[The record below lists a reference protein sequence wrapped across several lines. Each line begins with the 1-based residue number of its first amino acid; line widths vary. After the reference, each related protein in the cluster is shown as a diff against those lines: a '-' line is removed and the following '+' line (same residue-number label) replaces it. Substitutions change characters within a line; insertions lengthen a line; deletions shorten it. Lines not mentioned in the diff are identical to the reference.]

1 MDLATHDTD
10 TIVAI
15 STPPGRG
22 GIGIVRLSGPEA
34 RRIAEPLLRLRHP
47 LEPGRAR
54 FAEVIE
60 VSGGPRTHVSESRR
74 GAPANPAVLDEAVV
88 TFFAAPNSYTSD
100 DVVEIAAHGA
110 PVLLDYLLR
119 QCVAAGARL
128 AEPGEF
134 TQRAF
139 LAGRLDLTQ
148 AEAVRSLI
156 DATTL
161 QQART
166 AAQQLGGGLSL
177 QVQPVKRSLIELIA
191 ALEAGVD
198 FAEDDLD
205 LMADDEIARRMLEIE
220 LPLRVLEE
228 SFSYGRLLRDGF
240 RLAIVGRPNAGKSSL
255 FNRLIGRDRAIVTAQ
270 PGTTRDPVSERVD
283 INGIPVELID
293 TAGLRTTADEAE
305 SYGIA
310 KSREAMA
317 EADVV
322 LLVVAANEEWHG
334 EDLSAM
340 ENAAGRKLIFVVNKI
355 DLVGELAF
363 LEPIW
368 RWSGGVK
375 SRFPLG
381 MTNKPE
387 IVVVRTSATDGTG
400 IDELRRA
407 ILEALRAVPV
417 SADTVPLTN
426 LRQHGAITTALQ
438 ALRSA
443 QAGMPAAVPHE
454 MLLLDLHECLN
465 ALDALTGTTHTEEIL
480 NLIFGSFCIGK

>member
-1 MDLATHDTD
+1 MALANYTSD

-22 GIGIVRLSGPEA
+22 GIGVVRLSGPEA
-34 RRIAEPLLRLRHP
+34 RAIAEPLLRLNHA

-54 FAEVIE
+54 FTRILEA
-60 VSGGPRTHVSESRR
+60 GTGT
-74 GAPANPAVLDEAVV
+74 VLDEAVV
-88 TFFAAPNSYTSD
+88 TFFAAPSSYTSE

-110 PVLLDYLLR
+110 PVLLDYILR
-119 QCVAAGARL
+119 RCVAAGARL

-148 AEAVRSLI
+148 AEAVHSLI

-177 QVQPVKRSLIELIA
+177 QLRPVKRRLIELIA

-205 LMADDEIARRMLEIE
+205 LMEDDEIARRMREIE
-220 LPLRVLEE
+220 SQLQTFEE
-228 SFSYGRLLRDGF
+228 SFAYGRVLREGF

-270 PGTTRDPVSERVD
+270 PGTTRDPVSEGID

-293 TAGLRTTADEAE
+293 TAGLRTTVDEAE

-310 KSREAMA
+310 KSRETMA
-317 EADVV
+317 EADVI
-322 LLVVAANEEWHG
+322 LLVIAANEELHD
-334 EDLSAM
+334 EDL
-340 ENAAGRKLIFVVNKI
+340 AAIEGASERKLIVVVNKI
-355 DLVGELAF
+355 DLVANPVPQLKVEYLRA
-363 LEPIW
+363 
-368 RWSGGVK
+368 
-375 SRFPLG
+375 
-381 MTNKPE
+381 
-387 IVVVRTSATDGTG
+387 SAVDGTG
-400 IDELRRA
+400 IERLRQA
-407 ILEALRAVPV
+407 VLEALQAVPV
-417 SADTVPLTN
+417 SVDSVPLTN
-426 LRQHGAITTALQ
+426 LRQHGAITMALQ

-443 QAGMPAAVPHE
+443 QTGMQNEVPHE
-454 MLLLDLHECLN
+454 MLLLDLQECLN

-480 NLIFGSFCIGK
+480 NLIFGTFCIGK

>member
-1 MDLATHDTD
+1 MASIADPTD

-34 RRIAEPLLRLRHP
+34 RRISEPLLRLKHP

-54 FAEVIE
+54 FVYIMD
-60 VSGGPRTHVSESRR
+60 
-74 GAPANPAVLDEAVV
+74 GATGDVLDEAVA
-88 TFFAAPNSYTSD
+88 TFFAAPNSYTSE

-119 QCVAAGARL
+119 QCVAGGARL

-148 AEAVRSLI
+148 AEAVGSLI

-177 QVQPVKRSLIELIA
+177 RIQPVKRSLVALIA

-205 LMADDEIARRMLEIE
+205 LLADDEIVRRMLEIE
-220 LPLRVLEE
+220 APLKALEE

-270 PGTTRDPVSERVD
+270 PGTTRDPVYERLEMS
-283 INGIPVELID
+283 GIPIELID
-293 TAGLRTTADEAE
+293 TAGLRTTGDEAE
-305 SYGIA
+305 AYGIA
-310 KSREAMA
+310 KSREALA

-322 LLVVAANEEWHG
+322 LLVIAADASLHQ
-334 EDLSAM
+334 EDIAAM
-340 ENAAGRKLIFVVNKI
+340 EASQGRKLIVVVNKV
-355 DLVGELAF
+355 DLVETPLPALAGD
-363 LEPIW
+363 
-368 RWSGGVK
+368 S
-375 SRFPLG
+375 
-381 MTNKPE
+381 
-387 IVVVRTSATDGTG
+387 VRTSAVVGTG

-407 ILEALRAVPV
+407 ILAALQAVPV
-417 SADTVPLTN
+417 SSDTVPVTN
-426 LRQHGAITTALQ
+426 LRQHGAVSAALQ
-438 ALRSA
+438 ALQSA
-443 QAGMPAAVPHE
+443 RDGMETAVPHE
-454 MLLLDLHECLN
+454 MLLLDLHECLQ
-465 ALDALTGTTHTEEIL
+465 ALDALTGSTRTDEIL
-480 NLIFGSFCIGK
+480 NLIFASFCIGK